1 MATDKYVSVRIKKSQ
16 FDTLAAFAEMSYS
29 TVNKLVQQGCD
40 NLISDEIPV
49 LTEAIG
55 EARKKITKR
64 KR

>member
-1 MATDKYVSVRIKKSQ
+1 MATDNYVSVRIRKSQ
-16 FDTLAAFAEMSYS
+16 LDRLAAFAELNYS

-40 NLISDEIPV
+40 NFINDEIPV